1 MKEKDLAI
9 MEQFRKCIPIFSVL
23 NDAKRQEIILI
34 LTDFPGEGLTV
45 NGITERIDLSR
56 PAGFPSPESP
66 QTSRS
71 HWC

>member
-34 LTDFPGEGLTV
+34 LTDFPGEGLNELTFQDRRFP
-45 NGITERIDLSR
+45 IT
-56 PAGFPSPESP
+56 
-66 QTSRS
+66 
-71 HWC
+71 